1 MDKNLDK
8 LYRNL
13 IIFMILLFLLGLM
26 SCDPKVEIVEKEIIK
41 EITVRDTIY
50 VENVVKEFVPK
61 YITKE
66 IIKEVP
72 IEVIKEVIVEKPV
85 EVIKT
90 VYVDKPFETIVNVP
104 LPKENE
110 WYIGMGV
117 GFDKTNFISI
127 LRTSALYKTKNDKAF
142 SIDLGVSNKIFNQE
156 TGESSLTPY
165 IGGTMYWKI
174 GSDK

>member
-1 MDKNLDK
+1 
-8 LYRNL
+8 
-13 IIFMILLFLLGLM
+13 
-26 SCDPKVEIVEKEIIK
+26 
-41 EITVRDTIY
+41 
-50 VENVVKEFVPK
+50 
-61 YITKE
+61 
-66 IIKEVP
+66 
-72 IEVIKEVIVEKPV
+72 
-85 EVIKT
+85 
-90 VYVDKPFETIVNVP
+90 
-104 LPKENE
+104 
-110 WYIGMGV
+110 MGV